1 MAEYHLGY
9 PIIQVSG
16 RFATTLFLNTG
27 VDNYGRPYPQMR
39 DMRHRFPSIPFEQS
53 CQNHKLADWL
63 YQQKGSGDIDYW
75 RSKLKAPHMS
85 TYDLWMKECL
95 ATFSKFGTSPKG
107 ASISGGYTINKVVGG
122 GHWIAPSADNIFNGK
137 NISNFINPSPV

>member
-9 PIIQVSG
+9 PIVAVSG
-16 RFATTLFLNTG
+16 RFATTLWVNSG

-39 DMRHRFPSIPFEQS
+39 DMRHRAPHLPFDQN

-63 YQQKGSGDIDYW
+63 YQQKDDSDIAYW
-75 RSKLKAPHMS
+75 RRNLKAPHMS

-95 ATFSKFGTSPKG
+95 ATFASTGRVPSK
-107 ASISGGYTINKVVGG
+107 ASISGGYSIKKVIGG
-122 GHWIAPSADNIFNGK
+122 GDWIAPSPDHIFTGRNGA
-137 NISNFINPSPV
+137 SFFDPSV